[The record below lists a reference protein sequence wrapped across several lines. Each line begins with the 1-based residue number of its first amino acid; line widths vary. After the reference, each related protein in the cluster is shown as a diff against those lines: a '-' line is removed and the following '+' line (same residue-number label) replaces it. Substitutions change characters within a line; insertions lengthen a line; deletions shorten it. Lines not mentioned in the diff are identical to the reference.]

1 MTVRAKDIMAVM
13 EEAFPLY
20 LAESWDNSGLQIGS
34 ADKEVGR
41 LLIALD
47 LDEFAWQQAA
57 DNRVDMIITH
67 HPFFFRP
74 IKNIDYAS
82 AKGRMIQKLV
92 SADITLYSA
101 HTNLDAARQGLN
113 QLLAERLGLLGI
125 EPLYPAYREALFKL
139 VVFVPVSHG
148 EAVREAICAAGGG
161 FIGRYS
167 DCSFRTRGTGTFRP
181 GQDTHPFIGAG
192 GILEEVEEFRLETII
207 YEHDISRVLTAM
219 QEAHPYE
226 EVAYDLYRLENQ
238 GQEFSPGRRGHL
250 RQKTRLRDYALQVK
264 TALGLQSLRVVGN
277 LESMVHNIAVIS
289 GAGASLTD
297 HLRGRDIDV
306 LVTGDLKYHEA
317 KEAEASGLAIID
329 AGHQGTEAIVV
340 PLLYDFLTSRLKN
353 ERPALELIQCHSP
366 ACIKDV

>member
-1 MTVRAKDIMAVM
+1 MAVRAKDIMAIM

-47 LDEFAWQQAA
+47 LDEFALQQAV

-74 IKNIDYAS
+74 MKNINYAS
-82 AKGRMIQKLV
+82 PGGRMIQKMV
-92 SADITLYSA
+92 MAGITLYTA
-101 HTNLDAARQGLN
+101 HTNLDTAQQGLN

-139 VVFVPVSHG
+139 VVFVPVTHG
-148 EAVREAICAAGGG
+148 EAVREAICTAGGG
-161 FIGRYS
+161 FIGQYS

-181 GQDTHPFIGAG
+181 GPDSNPYIGES
-192 GILEEVEEFRLETII
+192 GILEETDELRLETII
-207 YEHDISRVLTAM
+207 YERDIGRVLTAM

-238 GQEFSPGRRGHL
+238 GRVFSPGRKGHL
-250 RQKTRLRDYALQVK
+250 LQKTSLRDYVLQVK
-264 TALGLQSLRVVGN
+264 AGLGLQSLRVVGE
-277 LESMVHNIAVIS
+277 LDSMVNNVAVIS
-289 GAGASLTD
+289 GSGASLMG
-297 HLRGRDIDV
+297 HLRGRNIDV

-317 KEAEASGLAIID
+317 KEAEASGLAVID
-329 AGHQGTEAIVV
+329 AGHHGTEAIVV
-340 PLLYDFLTSRLKN
+340 PLLYDFLEDKQL
-353 ERPALELIQCHSP
+353 AVELIQCHSP